1 MDLEYSMSRVTI
13 PSGVLTIVS
22 FDISV
27 TLYEWMLRRGVGVNL
42 SSSLVELPTVHE
54 MKIRLKQKN
63 HYDHQLCSPA
73 NLCLSSLALSAKDCV
88 FLDDEEDLLDDDL
101 VGVFRTTASGCGS
114 SSPPSS
120 VSSSAEYWSR
130 PLLVAGG
137 VVAATV
143 AAAEVD
149 PFSPLVVSS

>member
-1 MDLEYSMSRVTI
+1 M
-13 PSGVLTIVS
+13 
-22 FDISV
+22 
-27 TLYEWMLRRGVGVNL
+27 NL

-54 MKIRLKQKN
+54 MKIRLKQKT
-63 HYDHQLCSPA
+63 HYVIQLCSPA

-137 VVAATV
+137 VVAATA